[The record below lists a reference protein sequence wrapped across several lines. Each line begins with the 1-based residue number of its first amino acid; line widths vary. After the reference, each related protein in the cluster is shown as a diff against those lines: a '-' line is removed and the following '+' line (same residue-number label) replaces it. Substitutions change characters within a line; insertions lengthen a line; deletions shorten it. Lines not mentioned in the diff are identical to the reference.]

1 MWLLSLLLVCG
12 AAPVDRIAAVV
23 NTDVITLSEVY
34 ELGSRFIIDEVLDVQ
49 KRRKAEIMV
58 LDTLITQKLIEQ
70 ELQRI
75 GMEVTEEEVTRSI
88 ADIARSNKLSVEEL
102 KGEIK
107 KSGMEW
113 EDYKGQLKGSI
124 RQMKFNQVVL
134 QPRIS
139 INEDALLD
147 RYQRQ
152 ASSAPQKTKL
162 AVFFLS
168 APANTPS
175 EIAQQVSSLEAK
187 IQSIRDRLASSEDVL
202 SVAKELDESPFSGDM
217 GVLEEGSL
225 REDLNVAAFETPVG
239 VLSEPTCDSMGCF
252 LFFPI
257 AKERGASVSFEQM
270 RPQLLNQY
278 YEERFEREQQKWAEQ
293 AKRRATIDIKLQEYP

>member
-1 MWLLSLLLVCG
+1 MWLISLLCVVL

-58 LDTLITQKLIEQ
+58 LENLITQKLIEQ

-88 ADIARSNKLSVEEL
+88 SDIARSNKLSLEEL
-102 KGEIK
+102 KEEIK
-107 KSGMEW
+107 KSGLQW

-124 RQMKFNQVVL
+124 RQMKFNQIVL

-152 ASSAPQKTKL
+152 VSTAPQKTKL
-162 AVFFLS
+162 AVFFFPS
-168 APANTPS
+168 PANTPA
-175 EIAQQVSSLEAK
+175 EIAQQIPSLESK
-187 IQSIRDRLASSEDVL
+187 IQMIRDRIAAQEDIL

-217 GVLEEGSL
+217 GILEEGSL
-225 REDLNVAAFETPVG
+225 REDLNFAAFETPVG
-239 VLSEPTCDSMGCF
+239 TLSEPTCDSTGCF

-257 AKERGASVSFEQM
+257 SKEKSASTSFEQM

-278 YEERFEREQQKWAEQ
+278 YEDRFEREQQKWAEQ
-293 AKRRATIDIKLQEYP
+293 AKRRATIDIKLKEYQ